1 MSRSDPYRGSRRPWA
16 VRFGGPLLAAALL
29 CTACG
34 LAEDEGEERDSRVY
48 LRFDDEAFAAYCLD
62 RFDTNGDGR
71 LSRYE
76 AQRVREMDCSGT
88 GIASLDDIGEFRNL
102 TRLDCSGNRLR
113 RLDLTDCTL
122 LEAVD
127 CAGNELAELDVAG
140 LRSLRSL
147 DCRTN
152 RLARLDLQSNS
163 SLTTLDCRENRLTT
177 LDLASCAVSLR
188 ADVRANPSLTTV
200 YYRPGQQIAS
210 EAPATL
216 VER

>member
-1 MSRSDPYRGSRRPWA
+1 MSKSDPYRGPGRPWA
-16 VRFGGPLLAAALL
+16 VRIGGPLLAVALL

-34 LAEDEGEERDSRVY
+34 LAEDEGEDRDSRVY
-48 LRFDDEAFAAYCLD
+48 LTFDDEAFAVYCLD
-62 RFDTNGDGR
+62 HYDTNGDGR

-76 AQRVREMDCSGT
+76 AQRVRRMDCSGA

-102 TRLDCSGNRLR
+102 TQLDCSGNRLR
-113 RLDLTDCTL
+113 RLDLTGCTL
-122 LEAVD
+122 LETVD

-177 LDLASCAVSLR
+177 LDLASCSASLR

-200 YYRPGQQIAS
+200 YYRPGQQVTA
-210 EAPATL
+210 ETPTTL